1 MKAFLPLAA
10 TAAFLTG
17 VAALPAITQAQST
30 PSADTQGA
38 GASSSGN
45 SMMACNSMSPNMS
58 QNMSQNMSMSSMSH
72 MDGHMGG
79 MPDKSHMPAGGTMDN
94 CPASGMGGM
103 AMMSASS
110 DSASQSASSGSSSSQ

>member
-17 VAALPAITQAQST
+17 VAALPVITQAQST

-38 GASSSGN
+38 GASSSSG
-45 SMMACNSMSPNMS
+45 SRMACGSMSP
-58 QNMSQNMSMSSMSH
+58 NMSQNMSMSSMSH

-79 MPDKSHMPAGGTMDN
+79 MNDKGDMYAHATMDN
-94 CPASGMGGM
+94 CPASNMGGM
-103 AMMSASS
+103 TMMSASS

>member
-1 MKAFLPLAA
+1 MKAFLSLAA

-17 VAALPAITQAQST
+17 AAALPAFTQTQT
-30 PSADTQGA
+30 PPPANTQGA
-38 GASSSGN
+38 GASSSSG
-45 SMMACNSMSPNMS
+45 SMMACGSMSP
-58 QNMSQNMSMSSMSH
+58 NMSQNMSMSSMSH

-94 CPASGMGGM
+94 CPASNMGGM

>member
-38 GASSSGN
+38 GASSSGS
-45 SMMACNSMSPNMS
+45 SMMACDSMS

-72 MDGHMGG
+72 MDGHMSG
-79 MPDKSHMPAGGTMDN
+79 MPDKNHMPDHGTMDN
-94 CPASGMGGM
+94 CPASNMGGM
-103 AMMSASS
+103 TMMSASS